1 MIYGVF
7 SDPDATRA
15 SHRRKVLFGDFC
27 LNGLPCCESVDNQ
40 KGNQYYDDLS
50 KAAQWAEVP
59 WYCSDHPRRLVQTRL
74 FGLPLHENVIRSM
87 CRFMVDNLYQAV
99 TPSSV
104 TLSFVPFEVREYLE
118 RFCDEN
124 PDRAKIVWDTIGLAI
139 QNAVNVANS
148 NWLMND
154 EYTTYRDVI
163 KQLVAM
169 CVRTR

>member
-1 MIYGVF
+1 
-7 SDPDATRA
+7 
-15 SHRRKVLFGDFC
+15 
-27 LNGLPCCESVDNQ
+27 
-40 KGNQYYDDLS
+40 
-50 KAAQWAEVP
+50 
-59 WYCSDHPRRLVQTRL
+59 
-74 FGLPLHENVIRSM
+74 
-87 CRFMVDNLYQAV
+87 MVDNLYQAV
-99 TPSSV
+99 TPNSV

-163 KQLVAM
+163 KQLVAK
-169 CVRTR
+169 CVSEQGEC